1 MPGRVLDVRT
11 TVGDMVAAGQTLLVL
26 EAMKMEHHMTAPF
39 NGTVT
44 EVHVATDDQ
53 VENGTVLMV
62 VAPADGEQ
70 DG

>member
-1 MPGRVLDVRT
+1 
-11 TVGDMVAAGQTLLVL
+11 
-26 EAMKMEHHMTAPF
+26 
-39 NGTVT
+39 
-44 EVHVATDDQ
+44 VATDDQ